1 MARFAMIS
9 DSPSPSLSLL
19 SLPKE
24 FCPGCSSMYSC
35 SASARAASALCKLS
49 LVACGSLSSLSLL

>member
-1 MARFAMIS
+1 MIS